1 MKLMLSLL
9 LEKRKGNHFRKMMS
23 ELQQL
28 TADIDQMNINNSLA
42 ARIAIALGA
51 MRMLVECICFAAYAY
66 LLNHKI
72 ISSSTAA
79 DKKYFLLDLL
89 LPPDLAE
96 ERIASFHHRFETVW
110 LKQYGPRTAK
120 LIFYF
125 QTVFTIFSYYRS
137 ELLLLVSAWFVK
149 P

>member
-51 MRMLVECICFAAYAY
+51 MRMLVECICFATYTNGY
-66 LLNHKI
+66 
-72 ISSSTAA
+72 
-79 DKKYFLLDLL
+79 
-89 LPPDLAE
+89 
-96 ERIASFHHRFETVW
+96 
-110 LKQYGPRTAK
+110 
-120 LIFYF
+120 
-125 QTVFTIFSYYRS
+125 
-137 ELLLLVSAWFVK
+137 
-149 P
+149 